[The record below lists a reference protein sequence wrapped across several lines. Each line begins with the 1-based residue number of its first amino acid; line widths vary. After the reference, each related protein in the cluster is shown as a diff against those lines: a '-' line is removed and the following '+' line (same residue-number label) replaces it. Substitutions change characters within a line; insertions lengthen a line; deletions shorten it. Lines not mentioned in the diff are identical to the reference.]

1 MKTNDISLRFRTSLE
16 SGTIFY
22 SGGVTDSLELGVVAG
37 RLVIRAHIGSP
48 AGLGRGVAVSKE
60 RVDTGSWQN
69 ALVRRNGRRLYV
81 RYNNFLII
89 VNLILIFW
97 KNLFCNFW
105 NTNLLKQPWF
115 NKKICH
121 QKNIEDFSK
130 CITIFL
136 AHIFYLD

>member
-1 MKTNDISLRFRTSLE
+1 MKTNDISLRFRTSLD

-48 AGLGRGVAVSKE
+48 TGLGRGVAVSKE
-60 RVDTGSWQN
+60 RVDTGAWQN

-89 VNLILIFW
+89 VNLILIFEIII
-97 KNLFCNFW
+97 FVNFW
-105 NTNLLKQPWF
+105 NTNLFKQPWF
-115 NKKICH
+115 NKSICH
-121 QKNIEDFSK
+121 QKSK
-130 CITIFL
+130 KIFQSASQISL
-136 AHIFYLD
+136 LTYFVL